1 MAHYE
6 CVKATDGEVCGFV
19 GWSRVEM
26 NQHDGLEHAMSD
38 QDITGPA
45 APLPNAYRE
54 LVVHSHDV
62 GYKAFVIEESN
73 DVGITQRRWMIP
85 ASVAGLIGAN
95 AVWEILRR
103 DYAAETGAS

>member
-6 CVKATDGEVCGFV
+6 CAKATDGEVCGFV

-26 NQHDGLEHAMSD
+26 NQHDGLEHV
-38 QDITGPA
+38 TGPA

-54 LVVHSHDV
+54 LVVHSPDV
-62 GYKAFVIEESN
+62 GYEAFVIEESN

-95 AVWEILRR
+95 AVWEILRF